1 MEDRD
6 VRRLGQFDL
15 QLHAAVEELRI
26 HAVQNRSTRRRERG
40 RQRSERS
47 RIVEVHVAADVVFD
61 VRTIGCADARLRG
74 HLPQHAG
81 VPTPAGVVTLY
92 ARTRFERRGRADQR
106 RRRRRRNQSPCHRA
120 LHALRERRRE
130 VHPIRQLGV
139 EPLKAHAGAD
149 GQRFRRLPRDHR
161 IHVVRFDFRFD
172 RLKASEPIGVVF
184 GLESIRHID
193 ADAERPFVGERHA
206 EIQIGNDGAASG
218 VATRPAEWL
227 SECGLRSAVTEFR
240 RRADQVSCDDEL
252 HRLQTHES
260 GGIVENRAHILRRR
274 CAAGVS
280 VSEPARVLFLQRES
294 RAVRVRSGQ
303 REQCG
308 DNGHRDRR
316 AAK

>member
-1 MEDRD
+1 M
-6 VRRLGQFDL
+6 
-15 QLHAAVEELRI
+15 
-26 HAVQNRSTRRRERG
+26 
-40 RQRSERS
+40 
-47 RIVEVHVAADVVFD
+47 
-61 VRTIGCADARLRG
+61 RTIGCADARLRG

-206 EIQIGNDGAASG
+206 EVQIGNAGAAAG
-218 VATRPAEWL
+218 VAAGAAERL
-227 SECGLRSAVTEFR
+227 SERRLRAAIVKFR
-240 RRADQVSCDDEL
+240 RWANQIRGDDEL
-252 HRLQTHES
+252 HRLQPHES
-260 GGIVENRAHILRRR
+260 RRIVENRAHVLGGCRSARIR
-274 CAAGVS
+274 VS
-280 VSEPARVLFLQRES
+280 KTARVLLL
-294 RAVRVRSGQ
+294 
-303 REQCG
+303 
-308 DNGHRDRR
+308 
-316 AAK
+316 